1 MELHVYDLFM
11 IVVVLVA
18 TLFGAWKGMAWQI
31 ASITSLVASYFVAAK
46 FSPTL
51 APHLGAEAPWNK
63 FLAMLIIYLLTSASI
78 WVVFNMVS
86 SMIERVKLQEFDQQ
100 VGALF
105 GAFKGGVICVAI
117 TFFAVSLSQPARE
130 TILNTYSGKYT
141 VQALHFADSA
151 MPEEF
156 NRLIQPYVDRIQAGE
171 PTEIVGTPAPVSPMQ
186 TDSLTQ
192 PVQQFRE
199 NLENSPVPRQANQ
212 LFDSLEQETTRKFR

>member
-11 IVVVLVA
+11 IVVILVA

-31 ASITSLVASYFVAAK
+31 ASITSLVASYWVAVR
-46 FSPTL
+46 FSPSL

-78 WVVFNMVS
+78 WVLFNMIS

-105 GAFKGGVICVAI
+105 GAFKGVVICVAI

-130 TILNTYSGKYT
+130 TILHTYSGKYT
-141 VQALHFADSA
+141 IQALHFADAA

-156 NRLIQPYVDRIQAGE
+156 NRLVRPYLDEIQSDQ
-171 PTEIVGTPAPVSPMQ
+171 PTEIVGTPAPIAPTAQETLDEQ
-186 TDSLTQ
+186 T
-192 PVQQFRE
+192 QQFRQ
-199 NLENSPVPRQANQ
+199 NLEPSPVPRQANQ
-212 LFDSLEQETTRKFR
+212 LFDSLKEETTKRFR